1 LKKSLEDSE
10 FRDYGEED
18 MDDDEYYEE
27 QEEIVKPK
35 KIEFPFQK
43 AQQPPSTETVTFEPN
58 NQIIE
63 KEPEKVSTLY

>member
-1 LKKSLEDSE
+1 
-10 FRDYGEED
+10 

-43 AQQPPSTETVTFEPN
+43 AQQPASSETVTFEPN
-58 NQIIE
+58 NLIIE
-63 KEPEKVSTLY
+63 KEPEKVSTLYQPPWL

>member
-1 LKKSLEDSE
+1 
-10 FRDYGEED
+10 